1 MITSMV
7 TPLAEE
13 EGAEV
18 DGAEGVRGAVDPD
31 RLERSC
37 ASLHLTIAASM
48 APITWKWSDTG
59 KGIEKW
65 CKILVIAEGNI
76 SLSQV
81 TKSLYTFMME
91 RMK

>member
-13 EGAEV
+13 EGAKV

-37 ASLHLTIAASM
+37 ASLHLTIVASM

-76 SLSQV
+76 SLSHV